1 MFATTE
7 KTRKKYNVS
16 LCWLQEICISIKSFK
31 FILTAYLICVFFFNI
46 VPIIQFDKTSYSTN
60 EEAGTL
66 DVVVMRTGDLRYT
79 SSIRC
84 YTRYI
89 TAQVER
95 DFKER
100 PDTDESLILFNPG
113 ENLKTCPAV
122 IIDDEMFE
130 GREKFRLKLGN
141 VDKESRIG
149 ERNTTV
155 ITIVDLE
162 DSKCQ

>member
-1 MFATTE
+1 M
-7 KTRKKYNVS
+7 
-16 LCWLQEICISIKSFK
+16 
-31 FILTAYLICVFFFNI
+31 
-46 VPIIQFDKTSYSTN
+46 
-60 EEAGTL
+60 
-66 DVVVMRTGDLRYT
+66 
-79 SSIRC
+79 
-84 YTRYI
+84 

-113 ENLKTCPAV
+113 ENLKTCPVV

-162 DSKCQ
+162 DSEYIQPLLLASVYPANGRKASH